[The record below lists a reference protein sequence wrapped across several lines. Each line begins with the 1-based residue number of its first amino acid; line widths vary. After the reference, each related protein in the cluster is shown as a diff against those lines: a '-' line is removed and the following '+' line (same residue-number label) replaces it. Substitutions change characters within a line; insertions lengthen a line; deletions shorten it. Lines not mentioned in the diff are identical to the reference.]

1 MLAELAGNL
10 ASRSGRDASADLA
23 ELGIRF
29 IVLQPAGS
37 SIDAADTAL
46 RTETA
51 LDGNSALAPVG
62 DTEFGRL
69 WQFGETDTAAST
81 PIPARAGGVFGF
93 VTLLIAFAVVGSA
106 VLLSLPIGAG
116 REAVRQAN
124 RDAIRRAARADAK
137 QKPKRVRRG
146 KGSVASDLNTD
157 RDVPLGTDLEAD
169 LAVDRETGVGTK
181 LEAPDGGTADSVEDD
196 NAR

>member
-1 MLAELAGNL
+1 M
-10 ASRSGRDASADLA
+10 
-23 ELGIRF
+23 
-29 IVLQPAGS
+29 LQPAGDNV
-37 SIDAADTAL
+37 DAAATAL

-51 LDGNSALAPVG
+51 LDGNAALAPVG

-69 WQFGETDTAAST
+69 WQFGETDAAAST
-81 PIPARAGGVFGF
+81 PIPASAGGAYGL
-93 VTLLIAFAVVGSA
+93 VTLLIALTVVGSA

-137 QKPKRVRRG
+137 QKSRRVRRAKDG
-146 KGSVASDLNTD
+146 ASASDLD
-157 RDVPLGTDLEAD
+157 SGLDAPLGTDLEAD
-169 LAVDRETGVGTK
+169 LAIDREIGVGTG
-181 LEAPDGGTADSVEDD
+181 LESDDGVSDSIESAAEPTTAKEH